1 MTIDLKGLPIL
12 ITGASSG
19 IGLAT
24 AYACS
29 RAGMP
34 VALCARRTDRL
45 REAADRINAGGGKAI
60 ALNCDV
66 TSREQCEGVINETIE
81 RFGSIYG
88 VFANAGY
95 GFESSV
101 MDMDESKLREL
112 LETNFFGSLHIIRP
126 AVKHMLRAGR
136 GHVLWCSSGLSKIS
150 LPFFA
155 SYCASKAMQDHF
167 GRSLRLELDGTG
179 VHCSTVHP
187 VTTHSEF
194 SSVVEMHNQ
203 GRRRSV
209 RTPKGMR
216 QTAEHVADR
225 IVKCLHKPRGEVWP
239 APMARF
245 ALAIA
250 TAFPGFADRVLANRQ
265 RKIMKSGEPL

>member
-1 MTIDLKGLPIL
+1 MAIKLQGSPIL

-34 VALCARRTDRL
+34 VALCARRVDRL
-45 REAADRINAGGGKAI
+45 REAAERINAEGGHAI
-60 ALNCDV
+60 AIECDV
-66 TSREQCEGVINETIE
+66 TSRQQCERAVDQTVE
-81 RFGSIYG
+81 RFGGIYA

-101 MDMDESKLREL
+101 ADMDESKLREL
-112 LETNFFGSLHIIRP
+112 IETNFFGSFFIVRASLR
-126 AVKHMLRAGR
+126 HMINARR
-136 GHVLWCSSGLSKIS
+136 GHVMWCSSGLSKIS

-179 VHCSTVHP
+179 VHSSTVHP

-194 SSVVEMHNQ
+194 SSVVEFHNH
-203 GRRRSV
+203 GKRRSV

-216 QTAEHVADR
+216 QTAEHVASK
-225 IVKCLHKPRGEVWP
+225 IVDCLQSPRGEVWP
-239 APMARF
+239 SPAARF
-245 ALAIA
+245 ILAFA
-250 TAFPGFADRVLANRQ
+250 TAFPGLADRILLNRQ
-265 RKIMKSGEPL
+265 RKIMRSGEPL